1 MNRARREQALSDLL
15 STVRQ
20 VEVAASR
27 LANDTMVGAY
37 LSSFKG
43 RGMDFEELREY
54 FPGDDVRHIDW
65 NVTNRLGR
73 PFVKRY
79 REERELTMILAV
91 DISASGDFASVG
103 RTKRHLAAEV
113 AGTLAFA
120 AARSG
125 DKVGLMLFTGEVEL
139 YIPPSKGRRHLLRLL
154 REILFFTPK
163 HRGTS
168 VAAALRNLH
177 HRLGRRSMIFLLS
190 DFLQPTDETL
200 AQAVGRLSA
209 RHDLICLHLHDPGES
224 ELPDAGLVTLEDAET
239 GELVEI
245 NLSRASV
252 RQNYAAANARR
263 LTNLDQALQR
273 EGVSTLRLETGK
285 PFAAVLQHFF
295 EHRRWRRG

>member
-1 MNRARREQALSDLL
+1 MSRETALLELL
-15 STVRQ
+15 ECVRQ

-54 FPGDDVRHIDW
+54 LPGDDVRHIDW

-79 REERELTMILAV
+79 REEREVTMILAV
-91 DISASGDFASVG
+91 DISASADFASVG
-103 RTKRHLAAEV
+103 RTKRRLAAEV
-113 AGTLAFA
+113 AGTLAMA

-125 DKVGLMLFTGEVEL
+125 DKVGLLLFTGAVEL
-139 YIPPSKGRRHLLRLL
+139 FVPPAKGRRHLLRLL
-154 REILFFTPK
+154 REILFFEAR
-163 HRGTS
+163 HGGTN
-168 VAAALRNLH
+168 VAGALRELQY
-177 HRLGRRSMIFLLS
+177 RLSRRSMVFVLS
-190 DFLQPTDETL
+190 DFLQPADETL
-200 AQAVGRLSA
+200 AQAVGRVSA
-209 RHDLICLHLHDPGES
+209 RHDLICLQLHDAAEGQ
-224 ELPDAGLVTLEDAET
+224 LPDCGLVTLEDAET

-245 NLSRASV
+245 NLARASV
-252 RQNYAAANARR
+252 RQAYAEANARR
-263 LTNLDQALQR
+263 LRELDQTLQR

-285 PFAAVLQHFF
+285 PFAALLQHFF

>member
-1 MNRARREQALSDLL
+1 MNREAALSGLL

-27 LANDTMVGAY
+27 LAHDSMVGAY

-54 FPGDDVRHIDW
+54 LPGDDVRHIDW

-113 AGTLAFA
+113 AGTLAFS

-139 YIPPSKGRRHLLRLL
+139 YVPPSKGRRHLLRLL
-154 REILFFTPK
+154 REILFFEPK

-177 HRLGRRSMIFLLS
+177 HRLGRRSMVFLLS
-190 DFLQPTDETL
+190 DFLQPTDRTL
-200 AQAVGRLSA
+200 AQAVGQLSA
-209 RHDLICLHLHDPGES
+209 RHDMVCLHLHDPGEA

-239 GELVEI
+239 GELVEL
-245 NLSRASV
+245 NLSRAAV
-252 RQNYAAANARR
+252 REQYAAVNARR
-263 LTNLDQALQR
+263 LAELNEALQR

-285 PFAAVLQHFF
+285 PFAAGLQHFF

>member
-1 MNRARREQALSDLL
+1 MNREAALSELL

-27 LANDTMVGAY
+27 LANDSMVGAY

-54 FPGDDVRHIDW
+54 LPGDDVRHIDW

-113 AGTLAFA
+113 AGTLAFS

-139 YIPPSKGRRHLLRLL
+139 YVPPSKGRRHLLRLL
-154 REILFFTPK
+154 REILFFEPK

-177 HRLGRRSMIFLLS
+177 HRLGRRSMVFLLS
-190 DFLQPTDETL
+190 DFLQPTDRTL
-200 AQAVGRLSA
+200 AQAVGQLSA
-209 RHDLICLHLHDPGES
+209 RHDMVCLHLHDPGEA

-239 GELVEI
+239 GELVEL
-245 NLSRASV
+245 NLSRAAV
-252 RQNYAAANARR
+252 REQYAAVNARR
-263 LTNLDQALQR
+263 LAELNEALQR

-285 PFAAVLQHFF
+285 PFAAGLQHFF